1 MEDCESAKSED
12 GAALNLSIMILST
25 RLNQIKIA
33 PIIFFYLIHPT
44 NLNELPLHK
53 NLLYA

>member
-12 GAALNLSIMILST
+12 GAALSLSIMILST

-33 PIIFFYLIHPT
+33 PIIFFT
-44 NLNELPLHK
+44 
-53 NLLYA
+53 